1 MINKQKIQL
10 TRYIKNL
17 FMISWSEHEGVNYFE
32 LNKNFLNINNNLN
45 LNLFYQYKIKNKI
58 KIATFTYYLENGG
71 RARITSLL
79 FNYLYN
85 IKIFN
90 LFLFTIRN
98 KDDNEYFI
106 QAKINRILINNFTII
121 KLIKFILKKRINIFI
136 YQFSYSNEINL
147 LNKLK
152 NVKVLNYLHQSIF
165 SWIYSNYTTFKS
177 LYKSYQES
185 NYVISLIHMENDY
198 IFKKWGIKSILMNN
212 FISYKYNSSFP
223 MDLTSNIILMIGRA
237 DDKLKRFE
245 LGIQSMEYIRNEIP
259 ETQMRIVTNK
269 TNTNID
275 YLKNLI
281 NILSLE
287 NNIEFFGYSPV
298 PEKYFRNICL
308 NIITSISESFSLVLS
323 ETKIYGIPNILL
335 GLDYISTAN
344 GGIVIIYDD
353 SPESIAKESSKILLN
368 YKYRKKLGN
377 EGRRNMKKFENKI
390 LLKKWVKLILS
401 IYYNN
406 NNYENLRKIDK
417 KISENKAQ
425 NFLKNQIK
433 FLKKRTILK
442 NITLNNIE
450 NFTFMESINFIY

>member
-1 MINKQKIQL
+1 MIFLIIVLSLLIYNKIL
-10 TRYIKNL
+10 LI
-17 FMISWSEHEGVNYFE
+17 NYFE
-32 LNKNFLNINNNLN
+32 LNKKFLNINNNLN
-45 LNLFYQYKIKNKI
+45 LNLSYQYKIKNKI

-71 RARITSLL
+71 RARITSFL
-79 FNYLYN
+79 FNYLYK

-90 LFLFTIRN
+90 LFLFTIKK

-106 QAKINRILINNFTII
+106 QEKINRILINNFTII

-136 YQFSYSNEINL
+136 YQFSYSNEIKL

-177 LYKSYQES
+177 LYKIYRES

-212 FISYKYNSSFP
+212 FISYNYNSSFP
-223 MDLTSNIILMIGRA
+223 MDLTLKIILMIGRS

-245 LGIQSMEYIRNEIP
+245 LGIQAMEYIKNEIP

-269 TNTNID
+269 TNTNIY

-281 NILSLE
+281 NILNLE
-287 NNIEFFGYSPV
+287 NNIKFFWYSPI
-298 PEKYFRNICL
+298 PEKYFSNICL

-323 ETKIYGIPNILL
+323 ETKIFGIPNILL

-368 YKYRKKLGN
+368 YKFRKKLGN
-377 EGRRNMKKFENKI
+377 EGRRNMKKFDNKI

-406 NNYENLRKIDK
+406 NIYENLRKVDK
-417 KISENKAQ
+417 KIPENKAQ
-425 NFLKNQIK
+425 NYLKNQIK

-450 NFTFMESINFIY
+450 NFTFMESINSIY